1 MTPEAIDNSA
11 ELERAL
17 AHPSRAGRYKLRLYV
32 TGMTPR
38 STEAF
43 ANIKALCEEKLAG
56 RYELEVIDIY
66 QYPHL
71 ARKEQIVAA
80 PTLVKTLPLPFRR
93 MIGNLSIRNRVLA
106 ALDLMPEPEAPP
118 S

>member
-17 AHPSRAGRYKLRLYV
+17 AHPSRDGRYMLRLFV

-56 RYELEVIDIY
+56 RYELEVIDMY
-66 QYPHL
+66 QHPEL
-71 ARKEQIVAA
+71 AKEEQILAA
-80 PTLVKTLPLPFRR
+80 PTLLKTLPAPLRR
-93 MIGNLSIRNRVLA
+93 SIGSLSIRK
-106 ALDLMPEPEAPP
+106 
-118 S
+118 